1 LLIEIGEREK
11 KLSENSVDAD
21 YGMEKKVCEIENVE
35 VILTRTV
42 RANGIVILLLLL
54 LLQQDRIC

>member
-1 LLIEIGEREK
+1 
-11 KLSENSVDAD
+11 
-21 YGMEKKVCEIENVE
+21 MEWKKKVCEIENVE